1 MEMTR
6 LIGVSRAFDA
16 ISAALNDSE
25 IRLRDAVKTLG
36 SSG

>member
-16 ISAALNDSE
+16 ITAAISE
-25 IRLRDAVKTLG
+25 SETSLRDAVKTLG
-36 SSG
+36 SNG